1 MKVTAFGASTSKNS
15 INKALA
21 TYAANLT
28 EAAEINIL
36 DLNDYDNPIFNEDK
50 EKEIGKSET
59 AQNFINEIASSD
71 IVIISFAE
79 HNGTYTAAYKNLF
92 DWASRIEQKFF
103 QNKPMIFLSTSPGPG
118 GAKSVLNTAVTSA
131 PFFGANLQAS
141 LSIPSFY
148 DNFDLAKNELIN
160 VGLKSELI
168 ELINNYNLLTKKA

>member
-21 TYAANLT
+21 TYAASLT

-36 DLNDYDNPIFNEDK
+36 DLNDFDNPIFSEDT
-50 EKEIGKSET
+50 EKQIGKSET

-71 IVIISFAE
+71 LVIISFAE

-103 QNKPMIFLSTSPGPG
+103 QNKPAIFLSTSPGPG
-118 GAKSVLNTAVTSA
+118 GANSVLNTAVTSA

-141 LSIPSFY
+141 LSIPSFF
-148 DNFDLAKNELIN
+148 DNFDIEKKELTNEKII
-160 VGLKSELI
+160 SELKEQI
-168 ELINNYNLLTKKA
+168 AKITTP